1 MLKLERKRKRE
12 ELDREKKVME
22 ELERKIA
29 IMEEKI
35 PNAIT
40 GEYPLSL
47 DELVNLIKKEKKKKE
62 QQDRE
67 IQQKEKEVEDMMVFM
82 QDWEELRQKIPTW
95 QEIFL
100 HAKTPVK
107 RALVNKLIERI
118 DVKDTEI
125 HIRFKIHPGE

>member
-1 MLKLERKRKRE
+1 
-12 ELDREKKVME
+12 
-22 ELERKIA
+22 
-29 IMEEKI
+29 MEEKI

-67 IQQKEKEVEDMMVFM
+67 IQQKEKEVEEMMVFM
-82 QDWEELRQKIPTW
+82 QDWEELKQKIPTW

-107 RALVNKLIERI
+107 RVLVNKLIERI
-118 DVKDTEI
+118 DVKDAEI